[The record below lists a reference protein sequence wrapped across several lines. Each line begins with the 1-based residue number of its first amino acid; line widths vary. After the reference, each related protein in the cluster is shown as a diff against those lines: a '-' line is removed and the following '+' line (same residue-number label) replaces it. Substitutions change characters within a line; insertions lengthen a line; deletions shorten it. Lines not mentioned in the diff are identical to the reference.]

1 MPIPYEMTVAPPRR
15 DSLLRAIRNFPA
27 APMILS
33 RLGHLVRDMETPLD
47 DIASL
52 LKQDAALTARILRV
66 ANSII
71 YRVGQPSA
79 SLDEAVVR
87 VGFKEIY
94 RLAGFAAAAQIVDRR
109 LSLYGV
115 TAAQFRENALLT
127 ALIMEQLAGRA
138 GLDEAT
144 AYTVGLLRSVGK
156 IALDRWVEPSGADRD
171 YESNGHGPLADWETS
186 HLGMNNCEAAEIIMK
201 DWLFPEGCIEAVR
214 EHYQPSEIVPMA
226 NLLNL
231 AAGASER
238 SGHGWPGERFYWEQP
253 EGPFEVTGLGPD
265 DVHHATLVALEK
277 FGPVRSA
284 VG

>member
-1 MPIPYEMTVAPPRR
+1 
-15 DSLLRAIRNFPA
+15 
-27 APMILS
+27 MILS
-33 RLGHLVRDMETPLD
+33 RLGQLVRDLETPLD

-66 ANSII
+66 ANSIM
-71 YRVGQPSA
+71 YRVGEPSA

-87 VGFKEIY
+87 VGFTEVY

-115 TAAQFRENALLT
+115 SAAQFRENALLT
-127 ALIMEQLAGRA
+127 ALIMEQLARRA
-138 GLDEAT
+138 GLDQAT

-171 YESNGHGPLADWETS
+171 YESHGHGPLADWETAN
-186 HLGMNNCEAAEIIMK
+186 LGMNNCEAADIIMK
-201 DWLFPEGCIEAVR
+201 DWLFPEVCIEAIR
-214 EHYQPSEIVPMA
+214 EHYLPPETLPMA

-253 EGPFEVTGLGPD
+253 EGPFEVTSLGPD
-265 DVHHATLVALEK
+265 DVHQATLVALEK
-277 FGPVRSA
+277 FGPVRAA